1 VTDAGIMQLI
11 ARIMTDEMFRSRFS
25 ENPEETMLESGYAL
39 TSEEIVALKTIDLDE
54 FAVSVVRDK
63 GPLTICHGRSGVA
76 KE

>member
-1 VTDAGIMQLI
+1 VTDEGIMQLI